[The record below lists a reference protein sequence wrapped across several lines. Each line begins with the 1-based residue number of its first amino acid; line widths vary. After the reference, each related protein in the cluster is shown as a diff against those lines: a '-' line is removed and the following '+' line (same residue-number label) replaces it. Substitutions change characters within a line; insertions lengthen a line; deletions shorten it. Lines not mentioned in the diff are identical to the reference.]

1 MKATALRS
9 DLLMNGE
16 TNHKSGIAP
25 TVMKLGNL
33 VRMVLCSFGMPA
45 SMTWK
50 SLKRT
55 VCFIGLR
62 AGVLMIM
69 LAWVS

>member
-16 TNHKSGIAP
+16 TNQKSGIAP
-25 TVMKLGNL
+25 TVMKIGNL

-50 SLKRT
+50 SL
-55 VCFIGLR
+55 
-62 AGVLMIM
+62 GVGKLEAIEKENYFGKN
-69 LAWVS
+69 VS